1 MTLGD
6 RPFGVAV
13 GTWLIALVTCPP
25 SGRERA

>member
-13 GTWLIALVTCPP
+13 GTWLMALVTCPP
-25 SGRERA
+25 SGGKGA